1 MRKSSG
7 VDFSES
13 TPLLASN
20 LLLIFRMK
28 LQIFFRSHIVVF
40 FKGIYKRINRCI
52 TRIFCDYTEIRTC
65 FFQHDTCCGHSC
77 IGPFL
82 RERFAVIVLQEPFGL
97 SVAKTKVHRQT
108 CQCNIPV
115 FVQKSLVCKK
125 ASAFVQVFGMCAG

>member
-52 TRIFCDYTEIRTC
+52 TRIFCDYTGIRTC
-65 FFQHDTCCGHSC
+65 FVQHDTCCGHSC
-77 IGPFL
+77 IGPFC
-82 RERFAVIVLQEPFGL
+82 ANVLP
-97 SVAKTKVHRQT
+97 
-108 CQCNIPV
+108 
-115 FVQKSLVCKK
+115 
-125 ASAFVQVFGMCAG
+125 